1 MFDCR
6 QESYDDTQYSGSA
19 FELDPKMPM
28 ESVHAINACH
38 TVCGVCRNEQRANEM
53 TRNC

>member
-6 QESYDDTQYSGSA
+6 QESYDDTQYSSSA

-28 ESVHAINACH
+28 ESMESVHAMPVTLCAGCVETNS
-38 TVCGVCRNEQRANEM
+38 VR
-53 TRNC
+53 TR

>member
-28 ESVHAINACH
+28 ESMESVHAMPVTLCAGCVETNS
-38 TVCGVCRNEQRANEM
+38 VR
-53 TRNC
+53 TR